1 MTDDDQIA
9 QAYRH
14 CENLV
19 RANDKDRYLAS
30 LFAPAARRL
39 YLHTLYAFDIETA
52 RVRDAV
58 SEPMAGMIRL
68 QWWLE
73 AVNGL
78 RAGEAAASP
87 VMIALLDASRTTG
100 VALAP
105 LAGALEARQAELSG
119 EPALPAVAGVMK
131 MAARF
136 LGVDSELVA
145 AAAHD
150 AAIALLHAA
159 EGGDATA
166 ARAGYRAFRAT
177 LGQLP
182 QEALPAFL
190 PAALVPLRLKNP
202 RAAQW
207 RRQIALAHAAY
218 FGFPKL

>member
-1 MTDDDQIA
+1 VADPDQIA

-30 LFAPAARRL
+30 LFAPAARRP
-39 YLHTLYAFDIETA
+39 YLHALYAFDVETA

-73 AVNGL
+73 AVNVL

-87 VMIALLDASRTTG
+87 VMIALLDASRATG
-100 VALAP
+100 VDLAP
-105 LAGALEARQAELSG
+105 LAGAIEARQAELSG
-119 EPALPAVAGVMK
+119 EPALGAIAAVMT

-136 LGVDSELVA
+136 LRVDSELLA

-150 AAIALLHAA
+150 AAIAVLHTA
-159 EGGDATA
+159 EGGDAAA
-166 ARAGYRAFRAT
+166 ARAGYRAFCAT

-182 QEALPAFL
+182 KEALPTFL
-190 PAALVPLRLKNP
+190 PVALVPLRLKNP

-207 RRQIALAHAAY
+207 RRQIALARAAY